1 MDKEIKTATDE
12 DEIQNLKTMSAIKKD
27 QLISEIEAVD
37 RILKGGEQASEY
49 DSLLSYHIS
58 KDIVKKMRKRL
69 KEIQIKEVQNPG
81 TLNAYKKTPEYD
93 LYVDINKS
101 VNAINRIDRDLKD
114 ETTYRTPAQTIRLQK
129 RRKKNMDTLVELIKA
144 YESIGEIKE

>member
-1 MDKEIKTATDE
+1 
-12 DEIQNLKTMSAIKKD
+12 
-27 QLISEIEAVD
+27 
-37 RILKGGEQASEY
+37 
-49 DSLLSYHIS
+49 
-58 KDIVKKMRKRL
+58 MRKRL

-81 TLNAYKKTPEYD
+81 TLKAYKKTPEYD

-101 VNAINRIDRDLKD
+101 VNAINRIDWDLKD
-114 ETTYRTPAQTIRLQK
+114 ETTYRTPAQTLRLQK